1 MSPSRWSLRA
11 RINGEDHRVTPKEL
25 LFDVV
30 YVFAFIQVTDWI
42 AKEFTWRATAEG
54 LTVLAILW
62 WVWISWAW
70 LGNVM
75 RADKGLPLAGFIV
88 SMVAVFGLT
97 ITIPDLWEAEGGGL
111 APLAFTGFYVLIRVI
126 HAAVFF
132 WGARDDARIRRQILL
147 STAAWIPAAGLL
159 MAGALA
165 EPQER
170 LYWWIGTVALDIVAT
185 WVLSVKGPG
194 WKVHSGEHFAERF
207 DLVVILAIGES
218 VLAVGITAAGIDLNP
233 ELMAIALLGVLIAI
247 ALWWPYFKDVGPTL
261 ENALKEADAEHRN
274 DLARDAY
281 TYLHLPLIMGIL
293 LVSAGNKGA
302 VTAIELEQPSGDSA
316 LLMAGGAALVAL
328 TCALLMRLAG
338 GTSRW
343 LVASAVF
350 FALAMLWMPQID
362 PTIATLVTIVV
373 LSTVGWLTPATRNRK
388 SVTIASNEEN

>member
-11 RINGEDHRVTPKEL
+11 RINGEDHSVTPKEL

-75 RADKGLPLAGFIV
+75 RADKGLPLAGFVV

-97 ITIPDLWEAEGGGL
+97 ITIPDLWDAEGGGL
-111 APLAFTGFYVLIRVI
+111 APLAFAGFYVLIRVI

-132 WGARDDARIRRQILL
+132 WGARGDARTRRQILL

-159 MAGALA
+159 MVGALA

-350 FALAMLWMPQID
+350 FALAMLWMPRID

-373 LSTVGWLTPATRNRK
+373 LSAVGWLTPATRNRK
-388 SVTIASNEEN
+388 SVAIAANEEN

>member
-1 MSPSRWSLRA
+1 MSPTRWSLRA

-30 YVFAFIQVTDWI
+30 YVFAFIQVTDWM
-42 AKEFTWRATAEG
+42 AKDFSWRTTAEG

-62 WVWISWAW
+62 WVWIAWAW

-75 RADKGLPLAGFIV
+75 RADKGLPLAGFVV

-97 ITIPDLWEAEGGGL
+97 ITIPGLWEAEAGGL
-111 APLAFTGFYVLIRVI
+111 APLAFTAFYVLIRVL

-132 WGARDDARIRRQILL
+132 WGVRDDPRIRRQIIL

-159 MAGALA
+159 VAGALV
-165 EPQER
+165 EPEQR
-170 LYWWIGTVALDIVAT
+170 LYWWVGTVALDILAT
-185 WVLSVKGPG
+185 WILSVRGPG

-207 DLVVILAIGES
+207 DLMVILAIGES
-218 VLAVGITAAGIDLNP
+218 VLAVGITAAGIELNP

-261 ENALKEADAEHRN
+261 ENALGEADPEHRN

-293 LVSAGNKGA
+293 LVSAGNKGS
-302 VTAIELEQPSGDSA
+302 VLAIESEQPSGDSA

-328 TCALLMRLAG
+328 TCAWLMRMAG
-338 GTSRW
+338 GTARW
-343 LVASAVF
+343 LVVSAVF
-350 FALAMLWMPQID
+350 FVLAMLWMPLID
-362 PTIATLVTIVV
+362 PTIATLVTVVV
-373 LSTVGWLTPATRNRK
+373 LCAVGWLTPAARHRE
-388 SVTIASNEEN
+388 SVVIAANEEH

>member
-1 MSPSRWSLRA
+1 MKFHRWTLRA
-11 RINGEDHRVTPKEL
+11 KITGEDHRVTPKEL

-70 LGNVM
+70 LGNAM

-97 ITIPDLWEAEGGGL
+97 ITIPALWEAEGAGF
-111 APLAFTGFYVLIRVI
+111 APLAFAGFYILIRVI
-126 HAAVFF
+126 HAAVYFH
-132 WGARDDARIRRQILL
+132 GARDDVEVRRQIVL

-159 MAGALA
+159 VAGAMA

-170 LYWWIGTVALDIVAT
+170 LFWWIGTVALDIVAT
-185 WVLSVKGPG
+185 WVLSVRGPG
-194 WKVHSGEHFAERF
+194 WKIHSAEHFAERF

-218 VLAVGITAAGIDLNP
+218 VLATGIAAAEIDLGA
-233 ELMAIALLGVLIAI
+233 ELMAIGLLGVLIAI
-247 ALWWPYFKDVGPTL
+247 ALWWPYFKDVGPAL
-261 ENALKEADAEHRN
+261 EGALRDADPDHRN

-302 VTAIELEQPSGDSA
+302 VEAIGQDQATGDAA
-316 LLMAGGAALVAL
+316 LLLAGGAALVAI
-328 TCALLMRLAG
+328 TCALLIRLAG

-343 LVASAVF
+343 LIASAVF
-350 FALAMLWMPQID
+350 FGFAMLWLPRID
-362 PTIATLVTIVV
+362 PTVATVVTIVV
-373 LSTVGWLTPATRNRK
+373 LCAVGWLTPATRNRE
-388 SVTIASNEEN
+388 STAIAANEDS